1 MTGKTM
7 VYVVDDDDAA
17 RHSLKF
23 LIECAGHSVSDFNS
37 ALSFLAS
44 LNGSALPHPGCIVTD
59 VRMPQMTG
67 VELVEKLKQLGI
79 REPVIVIT
87 GHADVPMAIQAMK
100 AGVSD
105 FIEKPFSDDA
115 ILSAISAALAKRD
128 AQADAEGERREVRQR
143 IDALSG
149 REREVLAALV
159 EGKPNKIIAFD
170 LGISAR
176 TVEVYRANVMSKMKV
191 KSLSELV
198 RLALLAGSP
207 GPLD

>member
-1 MTGKTM
+1 M
-7 VYVVDDDDAA
+7 VEPVVHVIDDDEAV

-23 LIECAGHSVSDFNS
+23 LIECAGYTVRDHDS

-44 LNGSALPHPGCIVTD
+44 LSQVGLPEPGCIVTD

-67 VELVEKLKQLGI
+67 VELIEKLKQLDI

-115 ILSAISAALAKRD
+115 ILSAIATALAKRGAEVD
-128 AQADAEGERREVRQR
+128 ADGERREIAQR
-143 IDALSG
+143 IESLSG
-149 REREVLAALV
+149 REREVLDALV
-159 EGKPNKIIAFD
+159 EGKANKIIAYE

-176 TVEVYRANVMSKMKV
+176 TVEVYRANVMSKMQV

-198 RLALLAGSP
+198 RLALAV
-207 GPLD
+207 GPAAL